1 VVPPPARA
9 AEPEAPRAPAEY
21 EFSDEHKEVI
31 RSLAASISFV
41 GVCTM
46 LFGIMSAVFAVGAM
60 YSGFGANG
68 AGLLVG
74 AAVFVVTAWW
84 TMSAGRS
91 LSSMVTTRGKDVQR
105 LMEAMRDLRR
115 LYGFARVFVILAAV
129 ALVAIAA
136 GIVWCSF
143 LTEKGGVCPVGW
155 W

>member
-1 VVPPPARA
+1 V
-9 AEPEAPRAPAEY
+9 PAEY

-31 RSLAASISFV
+31 GSLAASISFV

-60 YSGFGANG
+60 YAGFAANG
-68 AGLLVG
+68 AALLVG
-74 AAVFVVTAWW
+74 GAVFVVTAWW

-115 LYGFARVFVILAAV
+115 LYGFARVLVILAAV
-129 ALVAIAA
+129 ALVAIAG
-136 GIVWCSF
+136 GIVWCSL

>member
-1 VVPPPARA
+1 VVTPPARP
-9 AEPEAPRAPAEY
+9 AEAETPRAPAEY

-46 LFGIMSAVFAVGAM
+46 LFGIMSGVFAVGAM
-60 YSGFGANG
+60 YSGFGAQG
-68 AGLLVG
+68 AALLVG

-91 LSSMVTTRGKDVQR
+91 LSSMVTTRGKDIQR
-105 LMEAMRDLRR
+105 LMEAVRDLRK

-129 ALVAIAA
+129 GLVAIAG

>member
-1 VVPPPARA
+1 VRA
-9 AEPEAPRAPAEY
+9 PEPEASRPHGEY
-21 EFSDEHKEVI
+21 EFSEEHKEVI

-60 YSGFGANG
+60 YSGFAANG
-68 AGLLVG
+68 VALLAGAG
-74 AAVFVVTAWW
+74 VFVVTAWW

-91 LSSMVTTRGKDVQR
+91 LASMVATRGKDVQR
-105 LMEAMRDLRR
+105 LMEAMRDFRK
-115 LYGFARVFVILAAV
+115 LYGFARIFVILAAV
-129 ALVAIAA
+129 ALVVVAA

-143 LTEKGGVCPVGW
+143 LTEKGGACPVGW